1 LQYSAGGVAY
11 PIVLTAQTQY
21 QQAVI
26 SLIRARAARY
36 TDTVALY
43 AALGGGWW
51 NRKDIAPPP
60 EGLLRSLLP

>member
-1 LQYSAGGVAY
+1 
-11 PIVLTAQTQY
+11 VLTAQTQY